1 MQSNIFSP
9 DLEHSAPSISSNGQ
23 LHNASEVRQVLE
35 YVEWRHEN
43 LTFEQY
49 GFKQSGAH
57 GGDPA
62 ALEAELNKIYSS
74 FKSKADQKK
83 AETENATS
91 HLRESVKA
99 LCANKQDVKVRIDTI
114 LEKIQTLMTEIA
126 SIRKDPSSYQSA
138 RPNKISFML
147 GCIIAF
153 LLTIYLWIFYSS
165 ASYSAFFRKF
175 QADDINVANSIFDAR
190 SVYNAWQDGL
200 PAFILIASMPFVF
213 LALGYLIH
221 KFMLLSSWLKW
232 ISIMLLVLVTFF
244 FDFII
249 AYEIV
254 KKIYDLK
261 VANSLKEM
269 PEYTVGMAWKDAHFW
284 LIIFAG
290 FVTYLIWGFLFDKL
304 IADHDKFDVVN
315 YQIRIR
321 EATIQELKKQME
333 EEQQKAK
340 QMEADIIALE
350 EKIRNA
356 SMANH
361 EPQVDPSI
369 LHQFIT
375 GWIGFITASFFPAE
389 QKSELIAKI
398 NEVVRTFFVN
408 HHLQINLIRVNQNT
422 VNNESA

>member
-1 MQSNIFSP
+1 MQTNIFSP
-9 DLEHSAPSISSNGQ
+9 DVEGSNHHTSSNGQ
-23 LHNASEVRQVLE
+23 LHNTSEVQHTFE
-35 YVEWRHEN
+35 YIEWRHEN

-49 GFKQSGAH
+49 GFRQSGAH

-62 ALEAELNKIYSS
+62 ALEAELNKIHSS
-74 FKSKADQKK
+74 FKSKAEQKK
-83 AETENATS
+83 AETDNAA
-91 HLRESVKA
+91 LRLSESLNALKISKQEVKA
-99 LCANKQDVKVRIDTI
+99 RIDAI
-114 LEKIQTLMTEIA
+114 LEKIQMLMEEIA
-126 SIRKDPSSYQSA
+126 DIRKEPTKYQSA
-138 RPNKISFML
+138 RPNRISFSL
-147 GCIIAF
+147 GCVIAF

-175 QADDINVANSIFDAR
+175 QVNDINVANSIFDAK
-190 SVYNAWQDGL
+190 SVYKAWQDGM

-221 KFMLLSSWLKW
+221 KFLLLSSRLKW
-232 ISIMLLVLVTFF
+232 IAIVLLIMVTFL

-261 VANSLKEM
+261 VANSLNEM
-269 PEYTVGMAWKDAHFW
+269 PEYAINMAWKDAHFW

-321 EATIQELKKQME
+321 EAGIKDLKKEVAE
-333 EEQQKAK
+333 EEQKAK
-340 QMEADIIALE
+340 QLEIEINTLE
-350 EKIRNA
+350 EKIREA
-356 SMANH
+356 STANH

-369 LHQFIT
+369 LRQFIT

-389 QKSELIAKI
+389 QKSEMIEKI
-398 NEVVRTFFVN
+398 NAVVRSFFTS
-408 HHLQINLIRVNQNT
+408 HHIQSNLIPDNLNS
-422 VNNESA
+422 VNNETA